1 MNHYFRV
8 FNTYAYEYKYLCERV
23 CKTHELNYCT
33 LSKNFIANVSHM
45 NTEST
50 HFRLGIF

>member
-8 FNTYAYEYKYLCERV
+8 FNTYAYTYMNINIYVNAYVKR
-23 CKTHELNYCT
+23 TNCT